1 MPASSRRAAVSSGR
15 TFRFRGS
22 NRRGGPLDPEVALL
36 FDTFND
42 PRSLLLAVLAS
53 GEHGHADESADYI
66 LAALR
71 GEEVEELD
79 LDAFAELMQVH
90 QRGDLSMHALKQV
103 TRRVAELLAERGT
116 ADAAAPSA
124 ADDDGWTV
132 KGSGG
137 RAAAQ
142 QPTNGSSTTKS
153 NGGHH
158 SRNGSSGSGGSP
170 APVAIPLP
178 YKTAAPAAAPAPLL
192 PSVSAADVAMLREL
206 MPSASE
212 AACAHA
218 LRQCGGAREEAV
230 EMLFNRDLADLEKE
244 ASRR

>member
-1 MPASSRRAAVSSGR
+1 MIP
-15 TFRFRGS
+15 
-22 NRRGGPLDPEVALL
+22 
-36 FDTFND
+36 
-42 PRSLLLAVLAS
+42 
-53 GEHGHADESADYI
+53 HAPGIGQE
-66 LAALR
+66 
-71 GEEVEELD
+71 
-79 LDAFAELMQVH
+79 AFSWYCL
-90 QRGDLSMHALKQV
+90 
-103 TRRVAELLAERGT
+103 
-116 ADAAAPSA
+116 
-124 ADDDGWTV
+124 
-132 KGSGG
+132 
-137 RAAAQ
+137 
-142 QPTNGSSTTKS
+142 STTT
-153 NGGHH
+153 HH

-244 ASRR
+244 ASEALKKAEADQKREARLEKERRRATLERNDQVRDHRADGEELKLGKPRLPYNTSRKEALKGGPNGGVRYLDGQVVAHKGEKTIVVNEKEEWDGGSRGKVKTKGKRGPGFV

>member
-1 MPASSRRAAVSSGR
+1 MLASDQARASPAHLVIP
-15 TFRFRGS
+15 
-22 NRRGGPLDPEVALL
+22 N
-36 FDTFND
+36 
-42 PRSLLLAVLAS
+42 RSLPSWTSHATDA
-53 GEHGHADESADYI
+53 EHGHADESADYI

-158 SRNGSSGSGGSP
+158 SRNGSSGSGRG
-170 APVAIPLP
+170 V
-178 YKTAAPAAAPAPLL
+178 
-192 PSVSAADVAMLREL
+192 V
-206 MPSASE
+206 
-212 AACAHA
+212 
-218 LRQCGGAREEAV
+218 G
-230 EMLFNRDLADLEKE
+230 E
-244 ASRR
+244 AS